1 MSEEIL
7 EEHVRQAYIKYDENL
22 KVLGRAI
29 DTEKDNR
36 DEEDA
41 KGCGYAIWITISV
54 STTWG
59 E

>member
-7 EEHVRQAYIKYDENL
+7 EEHVSQAYIKYDENL

-54 STTWG
+54 STT
-59 E
+59 